1 MDKNEKNVMDRI
13 RKATDDV
20 EVPDRL
26 KPERMQEV
34 LEGKKPKKR
43 LQIYQIGL
51 LAAACLAVVS
61 GILLWMSSK
70 EDLAVGINR
79 SRNGGKEK
87 ISDNKQIAS
96 AESYEQIYDYIKEY
110 QDRMEIQER
119 SSTTYDIGSMEME
132 SSEDSAATSGSYSGD
147 YSQTNVR
154 QEGVDEGDIVKTDG
168 RYLYVVEDNGQT
180 VDIVKA
186 DGGNLEKSGSIELGK
201 DYDIREIYLNT
212 EKQKLV
218 IVCERVVLY
227 NDSFEAQTDSVED
240 DYVWE
245 EQKTVAITY
254 DIQNVSHPSEE
265 GRVSQ
270 SGSYSSSRMA
280 GGYLYLFSEYYV
292 GGEIDKVEPRTYI
305 PLINEKTIEE
315 SSICLPQIAQGC
327 MYEVITSIN
336 IENPDQVEDNKAI
349 FSKGG
354 QVYVSNHNIYFYETE
369 WSDFDSSVTTI
380 RKISYQN
387 GQLEAKKQGSFKG
400 YLNDSFSIDEYDGY
414 LRVVT
419 TFGDT
424 NAVYVLDENLKVTG
438 SIEDLAEDERIYSAR
453 FFGDTGYFVTFRET
467 DPLFSVD
474 LSDPENLKILGELKI
489 PGFSEYLH
497 FYGGDR
503 LLGIGMSAD
512 EETGSAENVK
522 LSMFDIS
529 DNTDVKE
536 VAMYELEDVF
546 GTDVSYDYKSV
557 LADPEKNLIGFAGY
571 TWSGENYY
579 LFTYDEKDGF
589 ICKLEEEINGN
600 TSRGTR
606 GIYIQDTL
614 YVIQGNVI
622 EAYRLS
628 DSEKVGDFIL

>member
-132 SSEDSAATSGSYSGD
+132 SSEDSAATSGRYSGD

-240 DYVWE
+240 DYVWD

-474 LSDPENLKILGELKI
+474 LSDPENPKILGELKI

-497 FYGGDR
+497 FYGEDR

>member
-43 LQIYQIGL
+43 LQIYRIGL

-61 GILLWMSSK
+61 GILLWTSSK

-79 SRNGGKEK
+79 SQNGGKEK
-87 ISDNKQIAS
+87 ISDDKQIAS

-240 DYVWE
+240 DYVWD

-254 DIQNVSHPSEE
+254 DIQDVSHPSEE

-474 LSDPENLKILGELKI
+474 LSDPENPKILGELKI

>member
-61 GILLWMSSK
+61 GILLWTSSK

-79 SRNGGKEK
+79 SQNGGKEK
-87 ISDNKQIAS
+87 ISDDKQIAS

-132 SSEDSAATSGSYSGD
+132 SSEDSAATSGRYSGD

-240 DYVWE
+240 DYVWD

-254 DIQNVSHPSEE
+254 DIQDVSHPSEE

-474 LSDPENLKILGELKI
+474 LSDPENPKILGELKI

-497 FYGGDR
+497 FYGEDR
-503 LLGIGMSAD
+503 LFGIGMSAD

>member
-1 MDKNEKNVMDRI
+1 M
-13 RKATDDV
+13 
-20 EVPDRL
+20 
-26 KPERMQEV
+26 
-34 LEGKKPKKR
+34 
-43 LQIYQIGL
+43 
-51 LAAACLAVVS
+51 
-61 GILLWMSSK
+61 
-70 EDLAVGINR
+70 
-79 SRNGGKEK
+79 
-87 ISDNKQIAS
+87 
-96 AESYEQIYDYIKEY
+96 
-110 QDRMEIQER
+110 
-119 SSTTYDIGSMEME
+119 
-132 SSEDSAATSGSYSGD
+132 
-147 YSQTNVR
+147 
-154 QEGVDEGDIVKTDG
+154 
-168 RYLYVVEDNGQT
+168 
-180 VDIVKA
+180 
-186 DGGNLEKSGSIELGK
+186 
-201 DYDIREIYLNT
+201 
-212 EKQKLV
+212 
-218 IVCERVVLY
+218 
-227 NDSFEAQTDSVED
+227 
-240 DYVWE
+240 
-245 EQKTVAITY
+245 
-254 DIQNVSHPSEE
+254 
-265 GRVSQ
+265 
-270 SGSYSSSRMA
+270 
-280 GGYLYLFSEYYV
+280 
-292 GGEIDKVEPRTYI
+292 
-305 PLINEKTIEE
+305 
-315 SSICLPQIAQGC
+315 
-327 MYEVITSIN
+327 
-336 IENPDQVEDNKAI
+336 
-349 FSKGG
+349 
-354 QVYVSNHNIYFYETE
+354 
-369 WSDFDSSVTTI
+369 
-380 RKISYQN
+380 
-387 GQLEAKKQGSFKG
+387 EAKKQGSFKG

-474 LSDPENLKILGELKI
+474 LSDPENPKILGELKI

-497 FYGGDR
+497 FYGEDR

>member
-61 GILLWMSSK
+61 GILLWTSSK

-79 SRNGGKEK
+79 SQNGGKEK
-87 ISDNKQIAS
+87 ISDDKQIAS

-132 SSEDSAATSGSYSGD
+132 SSEDSAATSGRYSGD

-240 DYVWE
+240 DYVWD

-254 DIQNVSHPSEE
+254 DIQDVSHPSEE

-474 LSDPENLKILGELKI
+474 LSDPENPKILGELKI

-503 LLGIGMSAD
+503 LLGIGMSAY

>member
-43 LQIYQIGL
+43 LQIYRIGL

-474 LSDPENLKILGELKI
+474 LSDPENPKILGELKI

-497 FYGGDR
+497 FYGEDR

>member
-474 LSDPENLKILGELKI
+474 LSDPENPKILGELKI

>member
-61 GILLWMSSK
+61 GILLWTSSK

-79 SRNGGKEK
+79 SQNGGKEK
-87 ISDNKQIAS
+87 ISDDKQIAS

-132 SSEDSAATSGSYSGD
+132 SSEDSAATSGRYSGD

-240 DYVWE
+240 DYVWD

-254 DIQNVSHPSEE
+254 DIQDVSHPSEE

-474 LSDPENLKILGELKI
+474 LSDPENPKILGELKI

>member
-43 LQIYQIGL
+43 LQIYRIGL

-61 GILLWMSSK
+61 GILLWTSSK

-79 SRNGGKEK
+79 SQNGGKEK
-87 ISDNKQIAS
+87 ISDDKQIAS

-254 DIQNVSHPSEE
+254 DIQDVSHPSEE

-474 LSDPENLKILGELKI
+474 LSDPENPKILGELKI

>member
-43 LQIYQIGL
+43 LQIYRIGL

-79 SRNGGKEK
+79 SQNGGKEK

-96 AESYEQIYDYIKEY
+96 AENYEQIYDYIKEY

-254 DIQNVSHPSEE
+254 DIQDVSHPSEE

-474 LSDPENLKILGELKI
+474 LSDPENPKILGELKI

-497 FYGGDR
+497 FYGEDR

-622 EAYRLS
+622 EAYRLL

>member
-79 SRNGGKEK
+79 SQNGGKEK
-87 ISDNKQIAS
+87 ISDDKQIAS

-132 SSEDSAATSGSYSGD
+132 SSEDSAATSGRYSGD

-240 DYVWE
+240 DYVWD

-254 DIQNVSHPSEE
+254 DIQDVSHPSEE

-474 LSDPENLKILGELKI
+474 LSDPENPKILGELKI

>member
-61 GILLWMSSK
+61 GILLWTSSK

-79 SRNGGKEK
+79 SQNGGKEK
-87 ISDNKQIAS
+87 ISDDKQIAS

-132 SSEDSAATSGSYSGD
+132 SSEDSAATSGRYSGD

-168 RYLYVVEDNGQT
+168 RYLYVVEDNVQT

-240 DYVWE
+240 DYVWD

-254 DIQNVSHPSEE
+254 DIQDVSHPSEE

-400 YLNDSFSIDEYDGY
+400 YLTDSFSIDEYDGY

-474 LSDPENLKILGELKI
+474 LSDPENPKILGELKI

-497 FYGGDR
+497 FYGEDR

>member
-1 MDKNEKNVMDRI
+1 
-13 RKATDDV
+13 
-20 EVPDRL
+20 
-26 KPERMQEV
+26 
-34 LEGKKPKKR
+34 
-43 LQIYQIGL
+43 
-51 LAAACLAVVS
+51 
-61 GILLWMSSK
+61 
-70 EDLAVGINR
+70 
-79 SRNGGKEK
+79 
-87 ISDNKQIAS
+87 
-96 AESYEQIYDYIKEY
+96 
-110 QDRMEIQER
+110 MEIQER

-132 SSEDSAATSGSYSGD
+132 SSEDSAATSGRYSGD

-240 DYVWE
+240 DYVWD

-254 DIQNVSHPSEE
+254 DIQDVSHPSEE

-474 LSDPENLKILGELKI
+474 LSDPENPKILGELKI

-497 FYGGDR
+497 FYGEDR

>member
-43 LQIYQIGL
+43 LQIYRIGL

-79 SRNGGKEK
+79 SQNGGKEK
-87 ISDNKQIAS
+87 ISDDKQIAS

-132 SSEDSAATSGSYSGD
+132 SSEDSAATSGRYSGD

-240 DYVWE
+240 DYVWD

-254 DIQNVSHPSEE
+254 DIQDVSHPSEE

-474 LSDPENLKILGELKI
+474 LSDPENPKILGELKI

>member
-43 LQIYQIGL
+43 LQIYRIGL

-79 SRNGGKEK
+79 SQNGGKEK

-96 AESYEQIYDYIKEY
+96 AENYEQIYDYIKEY

-254 DIQNVSHPSEE
+254 DIQDVSHPSEE

-474 LSDPENLKILGELKI
+474 LSDPENPKILGELKI

>member
-79 SRNGGKEK
+79 SQNGGKEK
-87 ISDNKQIAS
+87 ISDDKQIAS

-132 SSEDSAATSGSYSGD
+132 SSEDSAATSGRYSGD

-240 DYVWE
+240 DYVWD

-254 DIQNVSHPSEE
+254 DIQDVSHPSEE

-474 LSDPENLKILGELKI
+474 LSDPENPKILGELKI

-497 FYGGDR
+497 FYGEDR
-503 LLGIGMSAD
+503 LFGIGMSAD